1 MLSTNLILNI
11 LCSYSSLLT
20 LSKVLM
26 SLGQKNPGHIS
37 YRDSKLTR
45 ILKSSLSGNARMA
58 VICCITPSSK
68 YIEETR
74 STLQFA
80 TRAKLVKTNALKNEE
95 QVQDG
100 DLIAKY
106 RLEAAKAKWENKKL
120 EDRLRKVED
129 VNSNALTTE
138 RELTNLKKF
147 MFSEKSKTVMSNT
160 KVSKVQPKRLRFST
174 ASFDDEQ
181 VVATTSPLV
190 KLESVKYLSKDDTYV
205 HRTRTDDDDNS
216 LSEENT
222 LLRTALEEKAKQVRQ
237 LMTEE
242 KKVLTAREKR
252 MSLITEDRNKDR
264 RESLRLSL
272 IGAVQSTSTDD
283 DEKLINANNLIE
295 SLESQIDEL
304 IQQKNEA
311 LDWIEDLFVKE
322 DHTDEKLKQLS
333 KEKDDAVKNCSELDN
348 ELLKHEKLLANASS
362 EIEELRSEAKDTSN
376 SKVEELQLELETVK
390 EKYEVSQDSL
400 RQVQIENRQLLHDKR
415 TVDFK
420 VDELEAELKYSSRG
434 TKAPDDIAASELG
447 LIKELKVKVHEL
459 EDMTSEYNQE
469 KMALV
474 DQIEVY
480 EQELNQAD
488 GLLKEKSDELEDA
501 LFSLDKER
509 RSWLNERNEHID
521 KIQSMSN
528 LLSLKEEELK
538 ANASNN
544 DQTSEIAELK
554 FDNERL
560 ANECN
565 ESMQKID
572 TLSDELNET
581 RRQRDNAKLAS
592 REVDD
597 LRVERSRLLAER
609 QQYTKDVDDCCSR
622 MEDLSNELSRLQR
635 ELQDSK
641 GREDKMHQRCAVLDK
656 ENRELAESL
665 NVANAKVKELFGKY
679 TLEEK
684 SKAQLRSS
692 VNRIQELVDEL
703 SAENAELKEK
713 DGLLERESRELQ
725 HLLTTTTTERDDLI
739 KSNKSLSSKFKDV
752 CLERD
757 LAIREKEI
765 VSTKLVT
772 IAADFEADYETVRS
786 KVDILL
792 DEKQELQDKVTFLQA
807 SKTSI
812 EDNADRILK
821 HDNGLGIRHDRLK
834 TEFKTQSIKMS
845 ELEDEVKQII
855 KRLRGIKSIN
865 EHLSN
870 DNRELRNDIR
880 ARVAAEPRANSG
892 DGNNKRRVIFGLR
905 I

>member
-1 MLSTNLILNI
+1 
-11 LCSYSSLLT
+11 
-20 LSKVLM
+20 M
-26 SLGQKNPGHIS
+26 SLTQKNPGHIS

-58 VICCITPSSK
+58 VICCITPSGK

-80 TRAKLVKTNALKNEE
+80 SRAKLVKTNALRNEE

-100 DLIAKY
+100 DLISKY

-160 KVSKVQPKRLRFST
+160 KVSKVQPRRLRFST

-181 VVATTSPLV
+181 VVAATLPLV
-190 KLESVKYLSKDDTYV
+190 KLESDKYLSKDDTYV
-205 HRTRTDDDDNS
+205 HRTRTNDDDNS
-216 LSEENT
+216 LSEENA
-222 LLRTALEEKAKQVRQ
+222 LLRTALKEKAKQVRE

-242 KKVLTAREKR
+242 KKVLTAREK
-252 MSLITEDRNKDR
+252 MSLITEDRDKKR

-272 IGAVQSTSTDD
+272 IAAVQSPSTDD
-283 DEKLINANNLIE
+283 DEKLNNANNLIE
-295 SLESQIDEL
+295 SLETQIDIL

-311 LDWIEDLFVKE
+311 LDWIEELFVKE

-333 KEKDDAVKNCSELDN
+333 KEKDDAVKKCSELDD
-348 ELLKHEKLLANASS
+348 ELLKNEKLLATASS
-362 EIEELRSEAKDTSN
+362 EIEELRLEAKDTSN
-376 SKVEELQLELETVK
+376 DKIEELQLELAAVK

-434 TKAPDDIAASELG
+434 TKAPDDIAASDLEKM
-447 LIKELKVKVHEL
+447 KELKVKVHDL

-509 RSWLNERNEHID
+509 RSWLNERNEQID

-538 ANASNN
+538 TNAYNN

-565 ESMQKID
+565 ESMQKND
-572 TLSDELNET
+572 TLSDELIQT
-581 RRQRDNAKLAS
+581 LRQLDNAKLAS

-597 LRVERSRLLAER
+597 LKVERSRLLAEN

-641 GREDKMHQRCAVLDK
+641 GRENEMHQRCAVLDK
-656 ENRELAESL
+656 EKRELAENL
-665 NVANAKVKELFGKY
+665 NDAKAKVKELFGKY

-713 DGLLERESRELQ
+713 DGLFERESRELK
-725 HLLTTTTTERDDLI
+725 HLLTTATTERDDLI
-739 KSNKSLSSKFKDV
+739 KSNQSLSSKFKDV

-757 LAIREKEI
+757 LAIREKEM
-765 VSTKLVT
+765 VSSKLVT

-812 EDNADRILK
+812 EDNAHRILK

-834 TEFKTQSIKMS
+834 TEFKAHSIKMS
-845 ELEDEVKQII
+845 ELEDEVKQLT
-855 KRLRGIKSIN
+855 KRLRGMKSIN
-865 EHLSN
+865 EQLSN

-880 ARVAAEPRANSG
+880 ARVAAEARANG
-892 DGNNKRRVIFGLR
+892 VDGKRRVIFGLR